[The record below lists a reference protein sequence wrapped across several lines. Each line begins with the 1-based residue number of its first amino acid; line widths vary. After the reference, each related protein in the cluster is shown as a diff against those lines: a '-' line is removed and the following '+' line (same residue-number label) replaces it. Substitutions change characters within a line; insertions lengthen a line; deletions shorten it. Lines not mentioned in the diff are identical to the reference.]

1 MPKPESEYKKNNMG
15 GYSKRTVVVVS
26 VILGFLVGLLSEILI
41 DLTYGPS
48 NLQEFISM
56 QLTFLVSATVIM
68 VVYLI
73 LWVLFINPVGHILKL
88 DMRRLCLSLAAFL
101 CTSYLYYIVHDWLSF
116 GLLPVKLGKIFFLT
130 AGILM
135 AVFISG
141 FVYFVSGVIL
151 CKATY
156 HRIATAF
163 SLAMPFVLVEAML
176 GLCVNK
182 YLIPAGPGVY
192 SFVINIVLLLIILLT
207 IVIFLYTKDSRPLV
221 KAVQIL
227 VLLIYVVLVPASIF
241 FQNQPIL
248 PKQDAVF
255 KHNIKYVILISIDAL
270 RADALSCYGE
280 QYNPT
285 PHIDKLAADGVI
297 FKNAFAPSS
306 WTVPTVTSIL
316 TGLPLSVHMVRNVNS
331 RLDDVFPT
339 LAEYMWE
346 KGYVTSAFVLNPIL
360 RKKNISQGFMWYN
373 FFPKRGNPSIG
384 MRLLTRLNPYQYGR
398 YVPPKD
404 MTGFIVDWIDS
415 HVKDDFFL
423 WIHYFDPHMPYEP
436 TIETLPKREPLHS
449 IGTSFESRKGYLI
462 RAGQYNPSSDERK
475 WIKELY
481 LSEVRGV
488 DKCVGLLLNHL
499 KKINIYDDSLIIVT
513 SDHGEEFWEHDGFE
527 HGHTLYNELLSVPL
541 MIKLPQNL
549 VKGAINKAVSI
560 NSILPTILDLCKT
573 EYIRERYP
581 DVSLVPLWK
590 ENSLAD
596 ESVPIISAGL
606 GFYED
611 RESVIFEGQ
620 KYKYIRWLISNK
632 EELYDLMEDPG
643 EKVSI
648 AHLSIDKIKRAR
660 EILSEHYQSAQ
671 KLKEHYNIL
680 TGSTTDLDKDMIQ
693 RLKSLGYLK

>member
-1 MPKPESEYKKNNMG
+1 
-15 GYSKRTVVVVS
+15 
-26 VILGFLVGLLSEILI
+26 
-41 DLTYGPS
+41 
-48 NLQEFISM
+48 M

-68 VVYLI
+68 VVYLV
-73 LWVLFINPVGHILKL
+73 LWLLFIKPVGHILKL

-101 CTSYLYYIVHDWLSF
+101 GTGYLYYIVRDWLSF
-116 GLLPVKLGKIFFLT
+116 GLLPVKLSKIFFLT
-130 AGILM
+130 AGILT
-135 AVFISG
+135 ALFFSG
-141 FVYFVSGVIL
+141 FVYFVSEVIL
-151 CKATY
+151 RKATY
-156 HRIATAF
+156 QKIATAF

-182 YLIPAGPGVY
+182 YLIPAWPGVY
-192 SFVINIVLLLIILLT
+192 SFVINIVLLLIIVLT

-227 VLLIYVVLVPASIF
+227 VLLICIVVVSASF
-241 FQNQPIL
+241 FSLNQPKL
-248 PKQDAVF
+248 PKQDAVVE
-255 KHNIKYVILISIDAL
+255 HNIKYVILISIDAL
-270 RADALSCYGE
+270 RADALSCYDKQCG
-280 QYNPT
+280 PT
-285 PHIDKLAADGVI
+285 PHIDQLAADGII
-297 FKNAFAPSS
+297 FQNAFAPSS
-306 WTVPTVTSIL
+306 WTVPSVASIL

-360 RKKNISQGFMWYN
+360 RKKNVSQGFMWYN

-404 MTGFIVDWIDS
+404 MTRFIVDWTDS
-415 HVKDDFFL
+415 HVKDEFFL

-436 TIETLPKREPLHS
+436 TIESLPKREPVHS

-462 RAGQYNPSSDERK
+462 RAGQYNPSSDERG

-499 KKINIYDDSLIIVT
+499 KKLSIYDDSLIIVT
-513 SDHGEEFWEHDGFE
+513 SDHGEEFWEHNGFE

-541 MIKLPQNL
+541 VIKLPQNS
-549 VKGAINKAVSI
+549 VKGSVEQAVLI
-560 NSILPTILDLCKT
+560 NSILPTILDLCKI
-573 EYIRERYP
+573 EYVRERYP
-581 DVSLVPLWK
+581 DSSLVPLW
-590 ENSLAD
+590 EEDSSAD
-596 ESVPIISAGL
+596 KNIPIISSGL
-606 GFYED
+606 GFYEE
-611 RESVIFEGQ
+611 RESIIFEGQ
-620 KYKYIRWLISNK
+620 KYKYIHWLISNK
-632 EELYDLMEDPG
+632 EELYDLIEDPG
-643 EKVSI
+643 EKISI
-648 AHLSIDKIKRAR
+648 AHLSIDKIKQAR
-660 EILSEHYQSAQ
+660 EILSEHHQSAQ